1 MKYLRRTILITAILI
16 VFATI
21 SPVDGADR
29 VRISVTNQ
37 NISFV
42 PVGVALKKGYFRDE
56 GLDVEIIRMNTP
68 NTITALLTGDVGY
81 TLLLGFVVTSSSYF
95 YGYPRQKAEHGEE
108 GSITPCQKTIE
119 AVGHASAARRSG
131 FS

>member
-1 MKYLRRTILITAILI
+1 VKYPRRTILITAILI
-16 VFATI
+16 VFAPI
-21 SPVDGADR
+21 CPVDGADP
-29 VRISVTNQ
+29 VRLSVTNQ
-37 NISFV
+37 NIFPAGSGSEKELFQ
-42 PVGVALKKGYFRDE
+42 DE

-68 NTITALLTGDVGY
+68 NTVTALLTGDVGY